1 MKIEKLIKKS
11 VFELI
16 FSRNLWGL
24 ISYGSYFAQSER
36 LLWDLRLKNCF
47 LSRTTNPRLNK
58 LTPEEKKQIVTAMN
72 LKPGH
77 WHKCP
82 QGHIYVITE
91 CGGAMEKSKCPDCGA
106 VIGGEN
112 HKLAQDN
119 QLATEMDG
127 ARYSAWSEQANLAN
141 YGNLDEIV

>member
-1 MKIEKLIKKS
+1 
-11 VFELI
+11 
-16 FSRNLWGL
+16 
-24 ISYGSYFAQSER
+24 
-36 LLWDLRLKNCF
+36 
-47 LSRTTNPRLNK
+47 
-58 LTPEEKKQIVTAMN
+58 MN

-77 WHKCP
+77 WYKCP

-112 HKLAQDN
+112 HKLAEGN
-119 QLATEMDG
+119 QVATEMDG
-127 ARYSAWSEQANLAN
+127 ARYSAWSEQTNLAN